1 MRIILDSNIWVS
13 FLLGFQREFV
23 RCVLTNPNMTVYVC
37 PQLLNE
43 IKDVAS
49 RPKIQKRIQST
60 DLEDMLNLIA
70 IYCQNASIHHDVVSG
85 VRDVKDLYLLS
96 LAETTGAEYLI
107 SGDSDL
113 TDLQKHSTTHI
124 VTLAE
129 FKHHLLEL

>member
-23 RCVLTNPNMTVYVC
+23 RRVLTDPDIAVYVC

-49 RPKIQKRIQST
+49 RPKIQNRIQPT
-60 DLEDMLNLIA
+60 DLEYMLNLIA
-70 IYCQNASIHHDVVSG
+70 IFCYNALIQCDAVSE
-85 VRDVKDLYLLS
+85 VRDAKDLYLLS
-96 LAETTGAEYLI
+96 LAETIGAEYLV

-113 TDLQKHSTTHI
+113 TDLQEHGVTRI

-129 FKHHLLEL
+129 FKRRLLEF